1 MSRFFAMEERELEK
15 IISLHNDLEKIKAEA
30 SKKDI
35 HEITAIIKSEIENM
49 GDLFEIKDGIAHI
62 PIVGELSEQPAMSAA
77 LFGVEQT
84 TFGSI
89 IDNINKAENDPM
101 VEKVIFEIDSPGGTV
116 HGTDQ
121 TAMAI
126 RAMKKPTESHVH
138 NMAASASFWLA
149 AQTGKII
156 AMTPTVEVGSIG
168 IAAEIIDTSEADK
181 QAGIKIHKIVSTGA
195 ENKDMNVSTTAGRS
209 EIKERLNEVH
219 EIFIQRISEG
229 RNVSEETVREDF
241 GKGGLVIASKALKVG
256 MIDGIMDGKELITAK
271 SKKKKTNKHKAE
283 NDILDKL
290 NAQGDHF
297 NIATEPAEGAG
308 KNIKEVI
315 SMTKEE
321 FKTQNPDLYNQVL
334 EEGEQAGIKQERDRV
349 RAHLTMGKA
358 SGAIETA
365 VKYIEEGEDMTQ
377 AVNAEYM
384 AAGMNK
390 NDIDSRKDEEDKL
403 GNLNNS
409 SGEDGGNAA
418 FAQALDE
425 ELGYTQEAV

>member
-30 SKKDI
+30 SRKDI
-35 HEITAIIKSEIENM
+35 QEITAIIKSEIENM
-49 GDLFEIKDGIAHI
+49 GDLFEVKDGIAHI
-62 PIVGELSEQPAMSAA
+62 PIVGELAEQPAMSAA
-77 LFGVEQT
+77 LFGKEQT

-101 VEKVIFEIDSPGGTV
+101 VEKIVFEIDSVGGTV

-126 RAMKKPTESHVH
+126 RAMQKPTESHVH
-138 NMAASASFWLA
+138 NMAASAAFWLA

-168 IAAEIIDTSEADK
+168 VAAEIIDTSEADK

-195 ENKDMNVSTTAGRS
+195 EKKDMNVSTTLGRS

-271 SKKKKTNKHKAE
+271 SKKKKINKHKAE
-283 NDILDKL
+283 NDILDEL

-297 NIATEPAEGAG
+297 NIATEPAKGAG
-308 KNIKEVI
+308 KNKQEV
-315 SMTKEE
+315 SNMTKEE
-321 FKTQNPDLYNQVL
+321 FKAQNPDLYNQIYN
-334 EEGEQAGIKQERDRV
+334 EGKEAGIEKERDRV
-349 RAHLTMGKA
+349 KAHLTLGNQA
-358 SGAIETA
+358 GAMEAAI
-365 VKYIEEGEDMTQ
+365 KHIEEGDGMTQ
-377 AVNAEYM
+377 AITAEYL

-390 NDIDSRKDEEDKL
+390 NDLASRQEEDVKL
-403 GNLNNS
+403 GNFPTS
-409 SGEDGGNAA
+409 DKGDDGNAQ
-418 FAQALDE
+418 FAQALNE
-425 ELGYTQEAV
+425 QLGLVQEAV

>member
-30 SKKDI
+30 SRKEI
-35 HEITAIIKSEIENM
+35 HEITAIIKSEIVNM
-49 GDLFEIKDGIAHI
+49 GDLFEIKDGIANI
-62 PIVGELSEQPAMSAA
+62 PIIGQLSESPAISAS
-77 LFGVEQT
+77 LFGFDQT

-89 IDNINKAENDPM
+89 IDNINKAENDPT
-101 VEKVIFEIDSPGGTV
+101 VNKIVFHVDSGGGTV
-116 HGTDQ
+116 SGTDQ
-121 TAMAI
+121 TSMRVKAI
-126 RAMKKPTESHVH
+126 KLPTEAHVH
-138 NMAASASFWLA
+138 NMAASAALW
-149 AQTGKII
+149 TIINVNKII
-156 AMTPTVEVGSIG
+156 AMTPTAEIGSIG
-168 IAAEIIDTSEADK
+168 VAAEVLDDSERDK
-181 QAGIKIHKIVSTGA
+181 QRGIKIHTIVSSGA
-195 ENKDMNVSTTAGRS
+195 EEKHIDVSNKSGRDK
-209 EIKERLNEVH
+209 IKSRLNEIH
-219 EIFIQRISEG
+219 NIFVSRIAEG
-229 RNVSEETVREDF
+229 RGVSEETVREDF
-241 GKGGLVIASKALKVG
+241 GKGGVLIASEALRVG
-256 MIDGIMDGKELITAK
+256 MIDGIMDGDKMILARK
-271 SKKKKTNKHKAE
+271 DKKKTKATAE
-283 NDILDKL
+283 EMKDAIEILTESK
-290 NAQGDHF
+290 
-297 NIATEPAEGAG
+297 IVTATEPAEGAG

-321 FKTQNPDLYNQVL
+321 FKTQNPDLYTQVL
-334 EEGEQAGIKQERDRV
+334 EEGEQAGIKKERDRV

-390 NDIDSRKDEEDKL
+390 NDIDSRKGEEDKL